1 VVCARYG
8 GCMRSSL
15 PISWR
20 VVAAAVVCVPSA
32 ALAQA
37 ARSVNDTILRPPFY
51 ALQRGVPKIP
61 PNDTAALR
69 QDVDQFM
76 AKAMADES
84 IPGAVVA
91 IVQDGR
97 IILLR
102 GYGVSDEQTGV
113 APDPERTLFRVGSIS
128 KTFTATAIMQL
139 AEAGKLDLHADVN
152 RYLRDVQVPSAFGR
166 PITAADLLTHTA
178 GLDVRN
184 NGTAAPSEALI
195 EPLGLYLARELPPRV
210 RPPGNTLA
218 YSNQGFTLLGHIV
231 ESVSGES
238 FDEYMERHVLTP
250 LGMTRSTFHF
260 TDDVATRTATGYE
273 ARRGVMMPAP
283 VVHPRIVPAANLSTT
298 ALDMT
303 RFMIAHLEG
312 SVDGRRVLADS
323 TLAVMH
329 ARQFAQDPRMPGVTY
344 GFFETWWRGQRML
357 LHSGG
362 VHGFISAVYLW
373 PDQHL
378 GLFVVNNGY
387 SGPLDFGLA
396 LHLMERW
403 FPYPV
408 ATLTSPPGARERAA
422 ALGGSYRLASQPV
435 TNLEK
440 AGALRN
446 PPLRVRALDDGSLD
460 VFGDRFVEVAPR
472 LYRSS
477 GSETIAFVAD
487 SAGGIRAAVTVFPF
501 QGIQTWQRVGW
512 LETAPPTLL
521 VAALTLMLS
530 IVTLVRPPRPRST
543 ASSAELPA
551 GTFTRHAS
559 LVARLASA
567 MVVAYFVCMYVG
579 ARASARTGLQF
590 GVPWPMDAAAVIAV
604 AIAVA
609 VLPLA
614 TLVVRAWRQSQWSA
628 AGQTHLVAFT
638 VAIALFGVS
647 LWYWNLLGIHH

>member
-1 VVCARYG
+1 
-8 GCMRSSL
+8 MRSSL
-15 PISWR
+15 PISR
-20 VVAAAVVCVPSA
+20 VVAAVVVCVPSA
-32 ALAQA
+32 ALPQA
-37 ARSVNDTILRPPFY
+37 TRAVTDSILRPPFY
-51 ALQRGVPKIP
+51 ALQPGVPKIP
-61 PNDTAALR
+61 PNDTATLR

-76 AKAMADES
+76 AKAMADRS
-84 IPGAVVA
+84 VPGAVVA

-97 IILLR
+97 VILLK
-102 GYGVSDEQTGV
+102 GYGISDKETGA
-113 APDPERTLFRVGSIS
+113 APDPERTLFHVGSIS

-139 AEAGKLDLHADVN
+139 AEVGKLDMRADVN
-152 RYLRDVQVPSAFGR
+152 RYLRDVQVPSAFGK
-166 PITAADLLTHTA
+166 PITVADLLTHTA

-195 EPLGLYLARELPPRV
+195 EPLGTYLARELPPRV

-218 YSNQGFTLLGHIV
+218 YSNQGFTLLGHII
-231 ESVSGES
+231 ESISGES
-238 FDEYMERHVLTP
+238 FDDYMERHVLTP
-250 LGMTRSTFHF
+250 LGMTQSTFRF
-260 TDDVATRTATGYE
+260 TESVAQRSATGYE
-273 ARRGVMMPAP
+273 ARRGVMIPAP
-283 VVHPRIVPAANLSTT
+283 VVHPKIVPAANLSTT
-298 ALDMT
+298 ARDMT

-329 ARQFAQDPRMPGVTY
+329 ARQFAQDPRMPGVAY
-344 GFFETWWRGQRML
+344 GFFETWWRGERML

-362 VHGFISAVYLW
+362 LHGFISAVYLW

-378 GLFVVNNGY
+378 GVFVVNNGY

-408 ATLTSPPGARERAA
+408 ARTTSPPGARERAA
-422 ALGGSYRLASQPV
+422 ALDGSYRLASQPV

-440 AGALRN
+440 AGALKN
-446 PPLRVRALDDGSLD
+446 PPLRVRVLDDGALE
-460 VFGDRFVEVAPR
+460 VFGERFVEVAPR

-487 SAGGIRAAVTVFPF
+487 SDGGIRTAVTVFPF

-521 VAALTLMLS
+521 VAVLTLMLS

-543 ASSAELPA
+543 APQAELPA

-559 LVARLASA
+559 LVARLAA
-567 MVVAYFVCMYVG
+567 ALVVAYFVCMYVG

-590 GVPWPMDAAAVIAV
+590 GVPWPMDAGAVIA
-604 AIAVA
+604 IAMVMA

-614 TLVVRAWRQSQWSA
+614 ALVVRAWRRPHWSA
-628 AGQTHLVAFT
+628 AGRTHLVALT
-638 VAIALFGVS
+638 VALALFGVS

>member
-1 VVCARYG
+1 
-8 GCMRSSL
+8 MRSSL
-15 PISWR
+15 PTSLR
-20 VVAAAVVCVPSA
+20 VMTAAVACLPSV

-37 ARSVNDTILRPPFY
+37 AHAVNDTILRPPFY
-51 ALQRGVPKIP
+51 ALQPGVPKIP

-69 QDVDQFM
+69 QDVDRFM

-97 IILLR
+97 VILLK
-102 GYGVSDEQTGV
+102 GYGVTDKQTGV
-113 APDPERTLFRVGSIS
+113 APDPEHTLFRVGSIS
-128 KTFTATAIMQL
+128 KAFTATAVMQL
-139 AEAGKLDLHADVN
+139 AEAGKLDLRADVN
-152 RYLRDVQVPSAFGR
+152 RYLTDLKVPSAFR
-166 PITAADLLTHTA
+166 KHITAADLLTHTA
-178 GLDVRN
+178 GLDGRN

-195 EPLGLYLARELPPRV
+195 EPVGRYLARELPPRV
-210 RPPGNTLA
+210 RPPGNTFA
-218 YSNQGFTLLGHIV
+218 YSNQGFTLLGHII

-238 FDEYMERHVLTP
+238 FDDYMERHVLTP
-250 LGMTRSTFHF
+250 LGMTQSTFHF
-260 TDDVATRTATGYE
+260 TDDVAARAATGYE
-273 ARRGVMMPAP
+273 PRRGVMTPAP
-283 VVHPRIVPAANLSTT
+283 VVHPKIVPAASLSTT

-329 ARQFAQDPRMPGVTY
+329 ARQFAEDPRMPGVAY

-362 VHGFISAVYLW
+362 VHGFISAMYLW
-373 PDQHL
+373 PEQHL

-387 SGPLDFGLA
+387 SGPLDFDLA

-408 ATLTSPPGARERAA
+408 ANLASPPGARERAA

-446 PPLRVRALDDGSLD
+446 PPLRVRALDDGSLV

-487 SAGGIRAAVTVFPF
+487 SDGSVRKAVTVFPF
-501 QGIQTWQRVGW
+501 QGIQTWQRVTW

-521 VAALTLMLS
+521 VAGLALLLS
-530 IVTLVRPPRPRST
+530 IYTLVRPPRPSST
-543 ASSAELPA
+543 ALSPDAPVQQL
-551 GTFTRHAS
+551 TKHAS

-567 MVVAYFVCMYVG
+567 LAVAYFVCMYVG

-590 GVPWPMDAAAVIAV
+590 GVPWPMDAAGVIAV
-604 AIAVA
+604 AMVMT
-609 VLPLA
+609 VVPLA
-614 TLVVRAWRQSQWSA
+614 VFAARVWRGPHWSA
-628 AGQTHLVAFT
+628 GARMHLIALT
-638 VAIALFGVS
+638 VAIAFFGIS